1 MSKTAVIIS
10 AHMRSFERCFP
21 TIAWHVLRHY
31 QNCDFFVSTVRDRD
45 VASVNLIEQRFPDSR
60 VVIEVCDAQPELPIP
75 VQPHDPKWL
84 PMTGQMFSHE
94 PYAISVH
101 PQAVLRQ
108 LWHLQRGW
116 EFFNQRACAA
126 DYDVF
131 IRLRPDSYFRAFSPP
146 SETHMLQAYTP
157 FWGTFGGCNDRFA
170 IMGEHAA
177 RAYFT
182 TFGQLGTLLKLGCP
196 LHPESLV
203 HASLW
208 HANVDHRQTLRAIF
222 SKLIWDH
229 GPDHKKFRDPEILN
243 WEPTFYR
250 LSQ

>member
-45 VASVNLIEQRFPDSR
+45 IASVNLIEQRFPDSR

-108 LWHLQRGW
+108 LWHLQRAW
-116 EFFNQRACAA
+116 EFFCVNRPELGVKLTSFEEWNEQHNTDKA
-126 DYDVF
+126 DPLEWFAQNPDV
-131 IRLRPDSYFRAFSPP
+131 L
-146 SETHMLQAYTP
+146 
-157 FWGTFGGCNDRFA
+157 NRF
-170 IMGEHAA
+170 
-177 RAYFT
+177 Y
-182 TFGQLGTLLKLGCP
+182 Q
-196 LHPESLV
+196 
-203 HASLW
+203 
-208 HANVDHRQTLRAIF
+208 
-222 SKLIWDH
+222 
-229 GPDHKKFRDPEILN
+229 
-243 WEPTFYR
+243 
-250 LSQ
+250 